1 MMSSTSLSTNRV
13 PTRILD
19 LCFGETRSDESAI
32 TPNCGGGVCK
42 SWVCVSDITEMN
54 PDFDWLRREGM
65 SQLLYVTVV
74 CVQVI
79 TLLYVTVHVSTR

>member
-1 MMSSTSLSTNRV
+1 MSLQLHLTVVVVNAKV
-13 PTRILD
+13 
-19 LCFGETRSDESAI
+19 GY
-32 TPNCGGGVCK
+32 
-42 SWVCVSDITEMN
+42 VSDITEMN

>member
-1 MMSSTSLSTNRV
+1 MSLQLHLTVVVVNAKV
-13 PTRILD
+13 
-19 LCFGETRSDESAI
+19 GY
-32 TPNCGGGVCK
+32 
-42 SWVCVSDITEMN
+42 VSDITEMN
-54 PDFDWLRREGM
+54 PDFDWLRREVM